1 MPPHTVRTTTVQ
13 AAHQRKEPVERG
25 GGAANSTGPCYRPSR
40 DQSPYHSTR
49 RARTILNKSRYPE

>member
-25 GGAANSTGPCYRPSR
+25 GGRQIRQARAIGPAGINRLTIQQ
-40 DQSPYHSTR
+40 DA
-49 RARTILNKSRYPE
+49 RAPF